1 MESNAMT
8 DERSIEDTLIRY
20 TLGCDRRDWELFGQV
35 FVPDVSF
42 CYDGEHWLQG
52 RDKLVRMI
60 RHFLEH
66 CGPSQHLLG
75 NTRISITGDEAETA
89 CYVRAAHAGR
99 GDRSAQVYEVWGEYC
114 DKLVRTAEGWR
125 IRERRLL
132 VSHETGLRS
141 IMLP

>member
-1 MESNAMT
+1 MH
-8 DERSIEDTLIRY
+8 DERDIGGTLVRY
-20 TLGCDRRDWELFGQV
+20 TLACDRRDWALFEQV
-35 FVPDVSF
+35 FVPDVRF

-75 NTRISITGDEAETA
+75 NTRIQVAGDEAETA
-89 CYVRAAHAGR
+89 CYVRAAHAGSGER
-99 GDRSAQVYEVWGEYC
+99 AAQVYEVWGEYC
-114 DKLVRTAEGWR
+114 DQLVRTPEGWR

-132 VSHETGLRS
+132 VSHETGSRD
-141 IMLP
+141 IMLPVA